1 MSTFSEK
8 QLVAARSLPDS
19 ASVLYTVPAST
30 QTIVKQIL
38 ISNTTAADLNATLYF
53 VSDGDSPNN
62 SNAMFPDT
70 LVSANST
77 LSIDIKSV
85 LPIASSI
92 HGLASASSSIN
103 IHISGVEVS

>member
-1 MSTFSEK
+1 MSTYNIKE
-8 QLVAARSLPDS
+8 LVPARSLPDS
-19 ASVLYTVPAST
+19 ASALYTVPGLT

-38 ISNTTAADLNATLYF
+38 VSNTTATDLEATLYF
-53 VSDGDSPNN
+53 VSDGDTPNT
-62 SNAMFPDT
+62 SNAMFPGV

-92 HGLASASSSIN
+92 HGFASASASLN
-103 IHISGVEVS
+103 IHISGVEVA